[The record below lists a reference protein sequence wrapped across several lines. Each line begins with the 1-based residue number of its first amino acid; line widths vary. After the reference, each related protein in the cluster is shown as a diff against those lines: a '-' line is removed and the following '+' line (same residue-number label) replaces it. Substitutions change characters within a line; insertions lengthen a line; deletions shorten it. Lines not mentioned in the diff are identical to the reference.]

1 MVKKFTVTDDDLEE
15 MIFKYCRDFTALERR
30 GRFDPITG
38 RDKEIDDT
46 ILILLQKGRKNV
58 ALLAPAGVGK
68 TALTVGLAQRIVKN
82 DVPEYLHRARLIE
95 VDMASMSAGTSSPAE
110 FQGRFIPLCRGIA
123 ERYHEPEYPKF
134 IMFLDEMHT
143 LMPTCTGSGYAGL
156 SEVMKPYL
164 TVGDLHVIGATTL
177 DEFRIYVAEDPA
189 LDRRFQKVFLEQ
201 PNIVETYRIL
211 QALRPGYEKHHKVS
225 MSNEQ
230 LLLICKLTH
239 EHMRRRNQPD
249 KSIITMDAAMAH
261 YVKENG
267 IGGEV
272 ELESIYYMIGRETG
286 LNRKA
291 LHDPK
296 KVRENAEHCK
306 ELEERIAAGTL
317 DTKHDEHVAKAKLYD
332 PSKAIKMAMDEE
344 QKASLEQ
351 SMEEDETLAEKG
363 EWENLRTANEEE
375 SNI

>member
-15 MIFKYCRDFTALERR
+15 MIFKYCRDFTKLERM

-38 RDKEIDDT
+38 RETEIDDT

-68 TALTVGLAQRIVKN
+68 TALTVGLAQRIVKG
-82 DVPEYLHRARLIE
+82 DVPEYLKDARLLE
-95 VDMASMSAGTSSPAE
+95 VDMASMAAGTSSPAE

-123 ERYHEPEYPKF
+123 ERYHDESYPKM

-143 LMPTCTGSGYAGL
+143 LMPTCEGSGYKGL

-164 TVGDLHVIGATTL
+164 TVGDLHVVGATTL

-189 LDRRFQKVFLEQ
+189 MDRRFQKVFLKP
-201 PNIVETYRIL
+201 PNVLETYRIL
-211 QALRPGYEKHHKVS
+211 QALRPGYEKHHHVT
-225 MSNEQ
+225 MNNEQ
-230 LLLICKLTH
+230 LMLIAKLTQ

-249 KSIITMDAAMAH
+249 KSIITMDAAMAY

-267 IGGEV
+267 RGGETD
-272 ELESIYYMIGRETG
+272 LESIYYMIGRETG

-291 LHDPK
+291 LHDEK
-296 KVRENAEHCK
+296 KVRENEKHVAEV
-306 ELEERIAAGTL
+306 EAAIAAGDFDPKTYGQ
-317 DTKHDEHVAKAKLYD
+317 AKAAVKYD
-332 PSKAIKMAMDEE
+332 PSKALKSEMSEE
-344 QKASLEQ
+344 EAASLANADKEA
-351 SMEEDETLAEKG
+351 ERIFEDKLAEKAAK
-363 EWENLRTANEEE
+363 TQNEDV
-375 SNI
+375 